1 MTASN
6 QQPKD
11 DATAHV
17 SPPELGARLA
27 AALLR
32 ELAREHARISA
43 SYFRGRLRL
52 PNLTLGTSDSFLG
65 RWIAATRTLEL
76 SRALIVKEPWPV
88 TVEILKH
95 EMAHQFVDEVLGIA
109 DETAHGPT
117 FAKVCAD
124 LGIDARAKGLPTP
137 ARDSAESQVGERIAK
152 LLALAES
159 PNAHEAEAAML
170 AAQKLLLKHNL
181 EWNEVRAQRGYGVR
195 HLGKPKG
202 RTFEP
207 ERVLAT
213 ILMRFFFV
221 DAIWIPVY
229 RPVEGL
235 RGSVLEICGAP
246 GNLDIAEYVH
256 GFLTDTAERL
266 WREHK
271 RSAGLLSDRDR
282 RSFIAGVMS
291 GVHDKLSRQE
301 RGSVEAGLVWVG
313 DAGLSD
319 FMKKRHPHVR
329 HVRYGGE
336 PKGKS
341 FAEGRTRGR
350 SVVIHKGIQSG
361 PSAHESG
368 RGPLLL
374 KR

>member
-1 MTASN
+1 MDRDRS
-6 QQPKD
+6 
-11 DATAHV
+11 
-17 SPPELGARLA
+17 PELSARLS

-32 ELAREHARISA
+32 ELSREHARISA

-52 PNLTLGTSDSFLG
+52 PNLELGRNESFLG

-76 SRALIVKEPWPV
+76 SRTLIVKEPWPV

-95 EMAHQFVDEVLGIA
+95 EMAHQFVDEVLGIN

-117 FAKVCAD
+117 FARVCAE
-124 LGIDARAKGLPTP
+124 LGIDGRAKGLPTP
-137 ARDSAESQVGERIAK
+137 VRDNAESQVGERIAK

-256 GFLTDTAERL
+256 GFLNDTAERL
-266 WREHK
+266 WQEHK
-271 RSAGLLSDRDR
+271 RSAGLSSDRDR

-313 DAGLSD
+313 DAGLRD

-336 PKGKS
+336 PKGRS

-361 PSAHESG
+361 PSS

>member
-1 MTASN
+1 VDRRDLSA
-6 QQPKD
+6 KL
-11 DATAHV
+11 
-17 SPPELGARLA
+17 E

-32 ELAREHARISA
+32 ELAREHARIST
-43 SYFRGRLRL
+43 SYFRGRLNL
-52 PNLTLGTSDSFLG
+52 PNLTLGESDSFLG
-65 RWIAATRTLEL
+65 RWMADTRTLEL
-76 SRALIVKEPWPV
+76 SRALIVREPWPI

-95 EMAHQFVDEVLGIA
+95 EMAHQFVDEVLGIR

-117 FAKVCAD
+117 FAKVCTD
-124 LGIDARAKGLPTP
+124 LGIDGRAKGLPTP
-137 ARDSAESQVGERIAK
+137 PADSREAQVGERIAK

-170 AAQKLLLKHNL
+170 AAQKLLLRHNL
-181 EWNEVRAQRGYGVR
+181 EWNDVRAQRGYGVR
-195 HLGKPKG
+195 HLGQPKG

-207 ERVLAT
+207 ERILAT
-213 ILMRFFFV
+213 ILMRFFFI

-229 RPVEGL
+229 RPLEGL
-235 RGSVLEICGAP
+235 RGSVLEICGSP

-256 GFLTDTAERL
+256 GFLSDTAERL
-266 WREHK
+266 WLDHK
-271 RSAGLLSDRDR
+271 KSTGLVSDRDR

-301 RGSVEAGLVWVG
+301 KGSVAAGLVWVG
-313 DAGLSD
+313 DPGLRD

-336 PKGKS
+336 PKGRS

-350 SVVIHKGIQSG
+350 DVVIHRGIKSG
-361 PSAHESG
+361 PSEG

>member
-1 MTASN
+1 MELMDRS
-6 QQPKD
+6 
-11 DATAHV
+11 
-17 SPPELGARLA
+17 PELGAKLS

-32 ELAREHARISA
+32 ELSREHARISA

-52 PNLTLGTSDSFLG
+52 PNLELSRNESFLG

-76 SRALIVKEPWPV
+76 SRTLIVQEPWPV

-95 EMAHQFVDEVLGIA
+95 EMAHQFVDEVLGIH

-117 FAKVCAD
+117 FAKVCAE
-124 LGIDARAKGLPTP
+124 LGIDGRAKGLPTP
-137 ARDSAESQVGERIAK
+137 VRDNAESQVGERIAK

-229 RPVEGL
+229 RPAEGL

-256 GFLTDTAERL
+256 GFLNDTAERL

-313 DAGLSD
+313 DPGLRD

-336 PKGKS
+336 PKGRS

-350 SVVIHKGIQSG
+350 SVVIHKGIHSG
-361 PSAHESG
+361 PSAG
-368 RGPLLL
+368 RAGPLLL

>member
-1 MTASN
+1 MA
-6 QQPKD
+6 D
-11 DATAHV
+11 
-17 SPPELGARLA
+17 
-27 AALLR
+27 
-32 ELAREHARISA
+32 
-43 SYFRGRLRL
+43 
-52 PNLTLGTSDSFLG
+52 
-65 RWIAATRTLEL
+65 TRTLEL

-95 EMAHQFVDEVLGIA
+95 EMAHQFVDEVLGIK

-117 FAKVCAD
+117 FTKVCAD
-124 LGIDARAKGLPTP
+124 LGIDGRAKGLPTP
-137 ARDSAESQVGERIAK
+137 AADSREAQVGERIAK

-170 AAQKLLLKHNL
+170 AAQKLLLRHNL
-181 EWNEVRAQRGYGVR
+181 EWNAVRAQSGYGVR
-195 HLGKPKG
+195 HLGQPKG

-207 ERVLAT
+207 ERILAT
-213 ILMRFFFV
+213 ILMRFFFI

-229 RPVEGL
+229 RPLEGL
-235 RGSVLEICGAP
+235 RGSVLEICGSP

-256 GFLTDTAERL
+256 GFLSDTAERL
-266 WREHK
+266 WVEHK
-271 RSAGLLSDRDR
+271 KSTGLLSDRDR

-301 RGSVEAGLVWVG
+301 KGSVQAGLVWVG
-313 DAGLSD
+313 DPGLRD

-336 PKGKS
+336 HKGHS

-350 SVVIHKGIQSG
+350 DVVIHRGIKSG
-361 PSAHESG
+361 PSEG

>member
-1 MTASN
+1 MN
-6 QQPKD
+6 RH
-11 DATAHV
+11 ATERA
-17 SPPELGARLA
+17 ELGAKLS

-43 SYFRGRLRL
+43 SYFRGRLKL
-52 PNLTLGTSDSFLG
+52 PNLELGRSESFLG
-65 RWIAATRTLEL
+65 RWIAGTRTLEL
-76 SRALIVKEPWPV
+76 SLTLIVKEPWPV

-95 EMAHQFVDEVLGIA
+95 EMAHQFVDEVLGIK

-117 FAKVCAD
+117 FAKVCEN
-124 LGIDARAKGLPTP
+124 LGIDGRAKGLPAP
-137 ARDSAESQVGERIAK
+137 PRDSAESQVGERIAK

-170 AAQKLLLKHNL
+170 AAQRLLLRHNL
-181 EWNEVRAQRGYGVR
+181 DLHDVRAERGYGVR
-195 HLGKPKG
+195 HVGKAKG

-221 DAIWIPVY
+221 DAIWIPIY
-229 RPVEGL
+229 RPLEGL
-235 RGSVLEICGAP
+235 RGSVLEICGTP

-256 GFLTDTAERL
+256 GFLTETAERL

-271 RSAGLLSDRDR
+271 RSLGLLSDRDR

-301 RGSVEAGLVWVG
+301 RGSVQAGLVWVG
-313 DAGLSD
+313 DPGLRD

-336 PKGKS
+336 RKGRS
-341 FAEGRTRGR
+341 FDEGRTRGR
-350 SVVIHKGIQSG
+350 DVVIHRGMQSG
-361 PSAHESG
+361 PTAG